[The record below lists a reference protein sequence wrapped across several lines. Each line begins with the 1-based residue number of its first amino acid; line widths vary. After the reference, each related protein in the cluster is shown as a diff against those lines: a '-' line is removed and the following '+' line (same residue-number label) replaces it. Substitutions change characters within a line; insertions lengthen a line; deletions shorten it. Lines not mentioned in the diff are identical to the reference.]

1 MRYAALYMGAEL
13 QHSAMNNPTTRF
25 TGKTDNYKSYR
36 PSYPPEVITYIE
48 SIVKPTAD
56 VRIADLGS
64 GTGILTEL
72 LLKAGYNV
80 AAAEPNAEM
89 REAAEEHLKQY
100 PNFTSIAAPAEH
112 TTLADN
118 SINLITVA
126 QAFHWFDLNR
136 IKDEFERIL
145 KPNGAALLI
154 WSIMRLDTP
163 FMQPYKAFRKQY
175 EEPVQRPLYA
185 DKEAISL
192 FFDKQVCTEEIFPHS
207 YTLDEDGLKGLL
219 LSSSLVKSDND
230 AMLAE
235 LKVLF
240 NTYAVDGKVAMQYDA
255 KVYRVQY

>member
-1 MRYAALYMGAEL
+1 M
-13 QHSAMNNPTTRF
+13 QTTPTTRF
-25 TGKTDNYKSYR
+25 TGKTDNYKAYR
-36 PSYPPEVITYIE
+36 PSYPPEVIAYVQ
-48 SIVKPTAD
+48 SLVRPSD
-56 VRIADLGS
+56 NVRIADLGS

-72 LLKAGYNV
+72 LLKTGYSV
-80 AAAEPNAEM
+80 AAVELNVEM
-89 REAAEEHLKQY
+89 REAAEENLKQY

-118 SINLITVA
+118 SINLITAA
-126 QAFHWFDLNR
+126 QAFHWFDLTT

-154 WSIMRLDTP
+154 WNIMRLDTP
-163 FMQPYKAFRKQY
+163 FMQAYKAFRKQY

-219 LSSSLVKSDND
+219 LSSSLVQSDND
-230 AMLAE
+230 AMLVE
-235 LKVLF
+235 LKALF
-240 NTYAVDGKVAMQYDA
+240 DTYAVDGKVTMQYDA
-255 KVYRVQY
+255 KVYRV